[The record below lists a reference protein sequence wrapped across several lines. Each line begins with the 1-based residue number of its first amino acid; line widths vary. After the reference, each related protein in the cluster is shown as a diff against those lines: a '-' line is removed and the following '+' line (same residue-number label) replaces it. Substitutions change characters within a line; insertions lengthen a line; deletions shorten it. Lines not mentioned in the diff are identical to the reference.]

1 VPAKNAI
8 QEVAEENFVSRRN
21 TRSPGEISNQV
32 SIFPGK
38 NLCSLCQGKT
48 GDDSDFETSYLRIES
63 GVTEGGNSVKNPK
76 KNIEN
81 DLMNHLSGIKIKQK
95 FSLRQLQ
102 GHMSFVSEFD
112 TLGLAKTHGL
122 ANHGLGAI
130 GLTKLGVLNHT
141 PCTLEEK
148 FNYFE
153 E

>member
-21 TRSPGEISNQV
+21 TRSPGEISNHV

-38 NLCSLCQGKT
+38 NLCSLCQRKT
-48 GDDSDFETSYLRIES
+48 GNDLDFQTSFLREES
-63 GVTEGGNSVKNPK
+63 RVTEGGNSVKNPE
-76 KNIEN
+76 KNVEN

-122 ANHGLGAI
+122 TNHGVGPI
-130 GLTKLGVLNHT
+130 GLTNLGVLNHT

-148 FNYFE
+148 FNYFDG
-153 E
+153 